1 MDNILH
7 ESNYSTSVSSEGEDK
22 DKKLYVEGIFM
33 QAEVINRNKRIYPIS
48 VMEEAV
54 RSFKDDFMSRNMAA
68 AELQHPNSL
77 EINPERIAARI
88 TEINQDGNNFYGKAL
103 IVDTPMGRIARGLI
117 EGGFTLG
124 MSTRAAGKVKRN
136 SLGIDEVQDG
146 LKYVAIDLVTSPS
159 SPDAYVHGI
168 MESNSSFWNTIEEY
182 ADANLIESYRK
193 NMQSMTVNQL
203 NENKYA
209 LYQQFMNAL
218 TGKV

>member
-1 MDNILH
+1 MDILH
-7 ESNYSTSVSSEGEDK
+7 ESNYSTSVIEEGADK
-22 DKKLYVEGIFM
+22 EKKLYVEGIFM
-33 QAEVINRNKRIYPIS
+33 QAEVVNRNKRIYPLS

-54 RSFKDDFMSRNMAA
+54 KSFREDFMARNMAA

-88 TEINQDGNNFYGKAL
+88 TEINQNGNDFYGKAL
-103 IVDTPMGRIARGLI
+103 IVDTPMGRIAKGLI

-124 MSTRAAGKVKRN
+124 MSTRAAGKVKQN
-136 SLGIDEVQDG
+136 SFGIAEVQEG
-146 LKYVAIDLVTSPS
+146 LRYVAIDLVTSPS

-168 MESNSSFWNTIEEY
+168 MESNSPFWNTIEEY
-182 ADANLIESYRK
+182 ADANLIESYKK
-193 NMQSMTVNQL
+193 NMQTMTVNQL

>member
-1 MDNILH
+1 MDNILF
-7 ESNYSTSVSSEGEDK
+7 ESNYNTSSLIEMEGNE
-22 DKKLYVEGIFM
+22 KKLYVEGIFM

-54 RSFKDDFMSRNMAA
+54 KSFREDFMARNMAA

-103 IVDTPMGRIARGLI
+103 IVDTPMGRIAKGLI

-124 MSTRAAGKVKRN
+124 MSTRAAGKVKQN
-136 SLGIDEVQDG
+136 SFGIAEVQEG
-146 LKYVAIDLVTSPS
+146 LRYVAIDLVTSPS

-168 MESNSSFWNTIEEY
+168 MESNSPFWNTIEEY
-182 ADANLIESYRK
+182 ADANLIESYKK
-193 NMQSMTVNQL
+193 NMQTMTVNQL

>member
-1 MDNILH
+1 MDILH
-7 ESNYSTSVSSEGEDK
+7 ESNYSTSVIEEGVDK
-22 DKKLYVEGIFM
+22 EKKLYVEGIFM
-33 QAEVINRNKRIYPIS
+33 QAEVVNRNKRIYPLS

-54 RSFKDDFMSRNMAA
+54 HSFREDFMARNMAA

-88 TEINQDGNNFYGKAL
+88 TEINQNGNDFYGKAL
-103 IVDTPMGRIARGLI
+103 IVDTPMGRIAKGLI

-124 MSTRAAGKVKRN
+124 MSTRAAGKVKQN
-136 SLGIDEVQDG
+136 SFGIAEVQEG
-146 LKYVAIDLVTSPS
+146 LRYVAIDLVTSPS

-168 MESNSSFWNTIEEY
+168 MESNSPFWNTIEEY
-182 ADANLIESYRK
+182 ADANLIESYKK
-193 NMQSMTVNQL
+193 NMQTMTVNQL

>member
-7 ESNYSTSVSSEGEDK
+7 ESNYSTSVSTEGEDK

-54 RSFKDDFMSRNMAA
+54 KSFKDDFMSRNMAA

>member
-1 MDNILH
+1 MDNILF
-7 ESNYSTSVSSEGEDK
+7 ESNYNTSSLIEMEGKE
-22 DKKLYVEGIFM
+22 KKLYVEGIFM

-54 RSFKDDFMSRNMAA
+54 KSFREDFMARNMAA

-103 IVDTPMGRIARGLI
+103 IVDTPMGRIAKGLI

-124 MSTRAAGKVKRN
+124 MSTRAAGKVKQN
-136 SLGIDEVQDG
+136 SFGIAEVQEG
-146 LKYVAIDLVTSPS
+146 LRYVAIDLVTSPS

-168 MESNSSFWNTIEEY
+168 MESNSPFWNTIEEY
-182 ADANLIESYRK
+182 ADANLIESYKK
-193 NMQSMTVNQL
+193 NMQTMTVNQL

>member
-1 MDNILH
+1 MDILH
-7 ESNYSTSVSSEGEDK
+7 ESNYTTSVLSEGDGKE
-22 DKKLYVEGIFM
+22 KKLYVEGIFM
-33 QAEVINRNKRIYPIS
+33 QAEVVNRNKRIYPIS

-54 RSFKDDFMSRNMAA
+54 QSFREDFMARNMAA

-103 IVDTPMGRIARGLI
+103 IVDTPMGRIAKGLI

-124 MSTRAAGKVKRN
+124 MSTRAAGKVKQN
-136 SLGIDEVQDG
+136 SYGIAEVQEG
-146 LKYVAIDLVTSPS
+146 LRYVAIDLVTSPS

-168 MESNSSFWNTIEEY
+168 MESNSPLWNTIEEY
-182 ADANLIESYRK
+182 ADANLIEDYKK
-193 NMQSMTVNQL
+193 NMQKMSVSQL

-209 LYQQFMNAL
+209 LYQQFINTL